1 MQTKS
6 LTRFFAI
13 LLAILTF
20 AACDRSK
27 EEEPSTDPRDIFVGD
42 YSFVSTGSIDL
53 YASGVKVYTVP
64 MNEKGNLSIALGKE
78 ANTVWVIAAGDT
90 TLAYV
95 SNNQLL
101 MEPIEDEATFG
112 DLVMEMSF
120 TYGKATLKDNQLSW
134 TSDVDITASYKEHI
148 LSGIGTVDIVA
159 TKK

>member
-1 MQTKS
+1 MQTKY
-6 LTRFFAI
+6 LTRIFAI

-53 YASGVKVYTVP
+53 YAGALKRTVP

-78 ANTVWVIAAGDT
+78 ANTVWVIAAGDS

-95 SNNQLL
+95 SDNQLL
-101 MEPIEDEATFG
+101 MEPTEDEATFG

-134 TSDVDITASYKEHI
+134 TSDVDITASYKDH
-148 LSGIGTVDIVA
+148 LFLGSGKVDIVA